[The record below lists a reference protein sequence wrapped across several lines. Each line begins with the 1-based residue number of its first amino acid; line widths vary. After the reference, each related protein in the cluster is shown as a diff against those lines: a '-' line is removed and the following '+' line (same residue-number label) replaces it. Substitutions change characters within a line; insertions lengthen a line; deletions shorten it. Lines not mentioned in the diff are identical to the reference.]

1 MEPAVILRPLLEK
14 GELKQSVERAQR
26 ARYVLYEVQDQGLN
40 FVTASVL
47 ADVSAVEK
55 MGLIRRTGKL
65 FSDQEYCDLL
75 NQKVFTVHPDMRG
88 SLKEQGVA
96 FASVEARAY
105 GHWYGIFEVAFPW
118 LPLSVFEDF
127 VLYLRDT
134 KSLSLDEQTAA
145 AVKESFLAC
154 RDRKSVV

>member
-55 MGLIRRTGKL
+55 I
-65 FSDQEYCDLL
+65 
-75 NQKVFTVHPDMRG
+75 
-88 SLKEQGVA
+88 
-96 FASVEARAY
+96 
-105 GHWYGIFEVAFPW
+105 
-118 LPLSVFEDF
+118 
-127 VLYLRDT
+127 
-134 KSLSLDEQTAA
+134 
-145 AVKESFLAC
+145 
-154 RDRKSVV
+154 DRKSVV

>member
-55 MGLIRRTGKL
+55 MGLI
-65 FSDQEYCDLL
+65 
-75 NQKVFTVHPDMRG
+75 
-88 SLKEQGVA
+88 
-96 FASVEARAY
+96 
-105 GHWYGIFEVAFPW
+105 
-118 LPLSVFEDF
+118 
-127 VLYLRDT
+127 
-134 KSLSLDEQTAA
+134 
-145 AVKESFLAC
+145 
-154 RDRKSVV
+154 DRKSVV